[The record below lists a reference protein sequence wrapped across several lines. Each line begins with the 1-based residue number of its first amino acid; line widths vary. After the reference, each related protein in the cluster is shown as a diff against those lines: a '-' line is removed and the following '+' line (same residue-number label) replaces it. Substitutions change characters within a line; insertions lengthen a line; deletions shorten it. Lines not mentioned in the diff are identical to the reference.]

1 MTDRMAHPSTPEPA
15 GPRHRWWTR
24 LRRLGVPPK
33 RIVVWSMV
41 SSGPIAAV
49 VLAGAVLSYHGHEL
63 LVESRLRVDHGYQVL
78 TGLNKLFVALE
89 DAETGQRGFIITGRE
104 DYLEPYVAAL
114 RQTDGHLARLR
125 SLLASDPSQV
135 ARLSRLEQLMEAK
148 LNELGSVIAV
158 RRSEGFQPASDA
170 ILEGRGKQLMDGVRA
185 EVAAIGERE
194 ETQLRAQQE
203 DARQRERDILH
214 TGATIAAVS
223 IVVRFGLAFLLA
235 RLRNRRS
242 QGA

>member
-1 MTDRMAHPSTPEPA
+1 MTHRTADRTALERF
-15 GPRHRWWTR
+15 GPGQRWWSR

-63 LVESRLRVDHGYQVL
+63 LVESRLRVDHSYQVL

-89 DAETGQRGFIITGRE
+89 DAETGQRGFIITGQD

-114 RQTDGHLARLR
+114 RQTDGHLSDLR
-125 SLLASDPSQV
+125 SLLAADPIQGI
-135 ARLSRLEQLMEAK
+135 RLSALETLMNAK
-148 LNELGSVIAV
+148 LDELGHVIQL
-158 RRSEGFQPASDA
+158 RRTEGFQRASDA
-170 ILEGRGKQLMDGVRA
+170 ILRGEGKQLMDGVRA
-185 EVAAIGERE
+185 EVAAIGARE
-194 ETQLRAQQE
+194 EAQLRAQQE
-203 DARQRERDILH
+203 DARQREREILR
-214 TGATIAAVS
+214 TGAAIAAVS

-235 RLRNRRS
+235 RLRNRR
-242 QGA
+242 GAV